1 MPESRPAQRRT
12 EKTGRHDTSSPPT
25 KAAHLHSPFLRAPMA
40 AIDTFYPTMFQTSF
54 DQALQQMDSRLLSAI
69 TRADFTGKK
78 KWFNLLNDS
87 EAQDILTRK
96 GDTPDGELD
105 ASKYWLTQRPKE
117 KVTTFDEW
125 DKHFLG
131 TIVLPTS
138 DEVQSHA
145 MAFNRAIDDVIIASM
160 YATRYIGEDGTTTDA
175 FPAGQSIGSTYVET
189 GSATAS
195 GLTVAKLR
203 RAKNLM
209 DLAEVPKSDRYIVIG
224 AQQEQDLLRDTA
236 ITSADFNTVK
246 ALVDGNVG
254 TFLGFT
260 FLNSQRLPVG
270 TVDSVA
276 DIRSCFAFH
285 KSAIKFAMS
294 DRQTRMDVLPMR
306 RHALQ
311 IRSTMM
317 LGAVRTENEKV
328 VRIYSD
334 ETP

>member
-1 MPESRPAQRRT
+1 
-12 EKTGRHDTSSPPT
+12 
-25 KAAHLHSPFLRAPMA
+25 MA
-40 AIDTFYPTMFQTSF
+40 NIDTFYPTMFQTSF
-54 DQALQQMDSRLLSAI
+54 DQVLQQMDSRLLNAV

-96 GDTPDGELD
+96 GDTPDGEFD
-105 ASKYWLTQRPKE
+105 GSKYWLTQRPKE

-145 MAFNRAIDDVIIASM
+145 AAFNRAIDDVLISAFD
-160 YATRYIGEDGTTTDA
+160 ATRYIGEDGTTTDA
-175 FPAGQSIGSTYVET
+175 FPAGQSIAKDYVET
-189 GSATAS
+189 GAAAES
-195 GLTVAKLR
+195 GMTVGKLR
-203 RAKNLM
+203 RAKYLM
-209 DLAEVPKSDRYIVIG
+209 DVSEVPEGERYLVMG
-224 AQQEQDLLRDTA
+224 AQEEQDLLRDTA
-236 ITSADFNTVK
+236 VTSADFNTVK
-246 ALVDGNVG
+246 TLVEGNVG
-254 TFLGFT
+254 TFMGFK
-260 FLNSQRLPVG
+260 FLKSQRLPIG
-270 TVDSVA
+270 TVSAVA

-285 KSAIKFAMS
+285 KSALKFAMS

-328 VRIYSD
+328 VRIYCN

>member
-1 MPESRPAQRRT
+1 
-12 EKTGRHDTSSPPT
+12 
-25 KAAHLHSPFLRAPMA
+25 MA
-40 AIDTFYPTMFQTSF
+40 TIDTFYPTMFQTSF
-54 DQALQQMDSRLLSAI
+54 DQVLQQLDSRLLNSI

-96 GDTPDGELD
+96 GDTPDGEFD
-105 ASKYWLTQRPKE
+105 GSKYWLTQRPKE

-138 DEVQSHA
+138 DEVQAHA
-145 MAFNRAIDDVIIASM
+145 QAFNRAIDDVVISAFD
-160 YATRYIGEDGTTTDA
+160 ATRYIGEDGTTPDP
-175 FPAGQSIGSTYVET
+175 FSAGQSIASNYVET
-189 GSATAS
+189 GSTAQS
-195 GLTVAKLR
+195 GLTVGKLR
-203 RAKNLM
+203 RAKYLM
-209 DLAEVPKSDRYIVIG
+209 DVSEVPDSDRYLVIG

-246 ALVDGNVG
+246 ALVEGNVG
-254 TFLGFT
+254 TFLGFK
-260 FLNSQRLPVG
+260 FLKSQRLPVG
-270 TVDSVA
+270 TVSSVA

-294 DRQTRMDVLPMR
+294 DRQTRMDILPQR
-306 RHALQ
+306 RHAMQ

-317 LGAVRTENEKV
+317 LGAVRSENEKV

>member
-1 MPESRPAQRRT
+1 MAQ
-12 EKTGRHDTSSPPT
+12 
-25 KAAHLHSPFLRAPMA
+25 
-40 AIDTFYPTMFQTSF
+40 IDTFYPTMFQTSF
-54 DQALQQMDSRLLSAI
+54 DQVLQQMDSRLLGSI

-96 GDTPDGELD
+96 GDTPDGEFD
-105 ASKYWLTQRPKE
+105 GSKYWLTQRPKE

-145 MAFNRAIDDVIIASM
+145 MAFNRATDDVIISAFD
-160 YATRYIGEDGTTTDA
+160 ATRYIGEDGTTTDS
-175 FPAGQSIGSTYVET
+175 FPAGQSIASNYVET
-189 GSATAS
+189 GSDTPS
-195 GLTVAKLR
+195 GMTLAKLR
-203 RAKNLM
+203 RAKYLM
-209 DLAEVPKSDRYIVIG
+209 DLSEVPDSERYIVIG
-224 AQQEQDLLRDTA
+224 AKQEQDLLRDNNL
-236 ITSADFNTVK
+236 TSADFNTVK
-246 ALVDGNVG
+246 ALVDGKVD
-254 TFLGFT
+254 TFLGFK
-260 FLNSQRLPVG
+260 FLKSQRLPVG
-270 TVDSVA
+270 TVSGVA

-294 DRQTRMDVLPMR
+294 DRQTRMDILPQR

>member
-1 MPESRPAQRRT
+1 
-12 EKTGRHDTSSPPT
+12 
-25 KAAHLHSPFLRAPMA
+25 MA
-40 AIDTFYPTMFQTSF
+40 TIDTFYPTMFQTSF
-54 DQALQQMDSRLLSAI
+54 DQVLQQMDSRLLGSI

-96 GDTPDGELD
+96 GDTPDGEFD
-105 ASKYWLTQRPKE
+105 GSKYWLTQRPKE

-145 MAFNRAIDDVIIASM
+145 MAFNRATDDVIISAFD
-160 YATRYIGEDGTTTDA
+160 ATRYIGEDGTTTDS
-175 FPAGQSIGSTYVET
+175 FPAGQSIASNYVET
-189 GSATAS
+189 GSDTPS
-195 GLTVAKLR
+195 GMTLAKLR
-203 RAKNLM
+203 RAKYLM
-209 DLAEVPKSDRYIVIG
+209 DVSEVPDSERYIVIG
-224 AQQEQDLLRDTA
+224 AKQEQDLLRDTNL
-236 ITSADFNTVK
+236 TSADFNTVK
-246 ALVDGNVG
+246 ALVDGKVD
-254 TFLGFT
+254 TFLGFK
-260 FLNSQRLPVG
+260 FLKSQRLPVG
-270 TVDSVA
+270 TVSGVA

-294 DRQTRMDVLPMR
+294 DRQTRMDILPQR

-328 VRIYSD
+328 VRLYSD

>member
-1 MPESRPAQRRT
+1 
-12 EKTGRHDTSSPPT
+12 
-25 KAAHLHSPFLRAPMA
+25 MA
-40 AIDTFYPTMFQTSF
+40 TIDTFYPTMFATSF
-54 DQALQQMDSRLLSAI
+54 DQVLQQMDSRLLSAV

-96 GDTPDGELD
+96 GDTPDGEFD
-105 ASKYWLTQRPKE
+105 GSKYWLTQRPKE

-145 MAFNRAIDDVIIASM
+145 MAFNRAIDDVIISAFD
-160 YATRYIGEDGTTTDA
+160 ATRYIGEDGTTTDA
-175 FPAGQSIGSTYVET
+175 FPAGQSIAKDYVET
-189 GSATAS
+189 GAAAES
-195 GLTVAKLR
+195 GMTLGKLR
-203 RAKNLM
+203 RAKYLM
-209 DLAEVPKSDRYIVIG
+209 DVSEVPDSERYIVFG
-224 AQQEQDLLRDTA
+224 AQEEQDLLRDTTL
-236 ITSADFNTVK
+236 TSADFNTVK

-254 TFLGFT
+254 TFLGFK
-260 FLNSQRLPVG
+260 FLKSQRLPIG
-270 TVDSVA
+270 TVSAVA

-294 DRQTRMDVLPMR
+294 DRQTRMDILPQR

-328 VRIYSD
+328 VRIYCN

>member
-1 MPESRPAQRRT
+1 MAQ
-12 EKTGRHDTSSPPT
+12 
-25 KAAHLHSPFLRAPMA
+25 
-40 AIDTFYPTMFQTSF
+40 IDTFYPTMFQTSF
-54 DQALQQMDSRLLSAI
+54 DQVLQQMDSRLLGSI

-96 GDTPDGELD
+96 GDTPDGEFD
-105 ASKYWLTQRPKE
+105 GSKYWLTQRPKE

-145 MAFNRAIDDVIIASM
+145 MAFNRATDDVIISAFD
-160 YATRYIGEDGTTTDA
+160 ATRYIGEDGTTTDS
-175 FPAGQSIGSTYVET
+175 FPAGQSIASNYVET
-189 GSATAS
+189 GSDTPS
-195 GLTVAKLR
+195 GMTLAKLR
-203 RAKNLM
+203 RAKYLM
-209 DLAEVPKSDRYIVIG
+209 DVSEVPDSERYIVIG
-224 AQQEQDLLRDTA
+224 AKQEQDLLRDTNL
-236 ITSADFNTVK
+236 TSADFNTVK
-246 ALVDGNVG
+246 ALVDGKVD
-254 TFLGFT
+254 TFLGFK
-260 FLNSQRLPVG
+260 FLKSQRLPVG
-270 TVDSVA
+270 TVSGVA

-294 DRQTRMDVLPMR
+294 DRQTRMDILPQR

>member
-1 MPESRPAQRRT
+1 
-12 EKTGRHDTSSPPT
+12 
-25 KAAHLHSPFLRAPMA
+25 MA
-40 AIDTFYPTMFQTSF
+40 TIDTFYPTMFQTSF
-54 DQALQQMDSRLLSAI
+54 DQVLQQMDSRLLGSI

-96 GDTPDGELD
+96 GDTPDGEFD
-105 ASKYWLTQRPKE
+105 GSKYWLTQRPKE

-145 MAFNRAIDDVIIASM
+145 MAFNRATDDVIISAFD
-160 YATRYIGEDGTTTDA
+160 ATRYIGEDGTTTDS
-175 FPAGQSIGSTYVET
+175 FPAGQSIASGYVET
-189 GSATAS
+189 GSDTPS
-195 GLTVAKLR
+195 GMTLAKLR
-203 RAKNLM
+203 RAKYLM
-209 DLAEVPKSDRYIVIG
+209 DLSEVPDSERYIVIG
-224 AQQEQDLLRDTA
+224 AKQEQDLLRDTNL
-236 ITSADFNTVK
+236 TSADFNTVK
-246 ALVDGNVG
+246 ALVDGKVD
-254 TFLGFT
+254 TFLGFK
-260 FLNSQRLPVG
+260 FLKSQRLPVG
-270 TVDSVA
+270 TVSGVA

-294 DRQTRMDVLPMR
+294 DRQTRMDILPQR

>member
-1 MPESRPAQRRT
+1 
-12 EKTGRHDTSSPPT
+12 
-25 KAAHLHSPFLRAPMA
+25 
-40 AIDTFYPTMFQTSF
+40 MFQTSF
-54 DQALQQMDSRLLSAI
+54 DQVLQQMDSRLLGSI

-96 GDTPDGELD
+96 GDTPDGEFD
-105 ASKYWLTQRPKE
+105 GSKYWLTQRPKE

-145 MAFNRAIDDVIIASM
+145 MAFNRATDDVIISAFD
-160 YATRYIGEDGTTTDA
+160 ATRYIGEDGTTTDS
-175 FPAGQSIGSTYVET
+175 FPAGQSIASNYVET
-189 GSATAS
+189 GSDTPS
-195 GLTVAKLR
+195 GMTLAKLR
-203 RAKNLM
+203 RAKYLM
-209 DLAEVPKSDRYIVIG
+209 DVSEVPDSERYIVIG
-224 AQQEQDLLRDTA
+224 AKQEQDLLRDTNL
-236 ITSADFNTVK
+236 TSADFNTVK
-246 ALVDGNVG
+246 ALVDGKVD
-254 TFLGFT
+254 TFLGFK
-260 FLNSQRLPVG
+260 FLKSQRLPVG
-270 TVDSVA
+270 TVSGVA

-294 DRQTRMDVLPMR
+294 DRQTRMDILPQR

>member
-1 MPESRPAQRRT
+1 
-12 EKTGRHDTSSPPT
+12 
-25 KAAHLHSPFLRAPMA
+25 MA
-40 AIDTFYPTMFQTSF
+40 TIDTFYPTMFQTSF
-54 DQALQQMDSRLLSAI
+54 DQVLQQMDSRLLGSI

-96 GDTPDGELD
+96 GDTPDGEFD
-105 ASKYWLTQRPKE
+105 GSKYWLTQRPKE

-145 MAFNRAIDDVIIASM
+145 MAFNRATDDVIISAFD
-160 YATRYIGEDGTTTDA
+160 ATRYIGEDGTTTDS
-175 FPAGQSIGSTYVET
+175 FPAGQSIASNYVET
-189 GSATAS
+189 GSDTPS
-195 GLTVAKLR
+195 GMTLAKLR
-203 RAKNLM
+203 RAKYLM
-209 DLAEVPKSDRYIVIG
+209 DVSEVPDSERYIVIG
-224 AQQEQDLLRDTA
+224 AKQEQDLLRDTNL
-236 ITSADFNTVK
+236 TSADFNTVK
-246 ALVDGNVG
+246 ALVDGKVD
-254 TFLGFT
+254 TFLGFK
-260 FLNSQRLPVG
+260 FLKSQRLPVG
-270 TVDSVA
+270 TVSGVA

-294 DRQTRMDVLPMR
+294 DRQTRMDILPQR

>member
-1 MPESRPAQRRT
+1 
-12 EKTGRHDTSSPPT
+12 
-25 KAAHLHSPFLRAPMA
+25 MA
-40 AIDTFYPTMFQTSF
+40 TIDTFYPVTFQTSF
-54 DQALQQMDSRLLSAI
+54 DQVLQQMDSRLLTAV

-105 ASKYWLTQRPKE
+105 ASKYWITQRPKE

-145 MAFNRAIDDVIIASM
+145 MAFNRAIDDVLIASM
-160 YATRYIGEDGTTTDA
+160 DATRYIGEDGTTTDA
-175 FPAGQSIGSTYVET
+175 FPAGQSIASNYVET
-189 GSATAS
+189 GSTAQS
-195 GLTVAKLR
+195 GLTLGKLR
-203 RAKNLM
+203 RAKYLM
-209 DLAEVPKSDRYIVIG
+209 DVSEVPTQGRYIVIG
-224 AQQEQDLLRDTA
+224 AQQEQDLLRDTNL
-236 ITSADFNTVK
+236 TSADFNTVK
-246 ALVDGNVG
+246 ALVDGQVD
-254 TFLGFT
+254 TFLGFK
-260 FLNSQRLPVG
+260 FLKSQRLPIG
-270 TVDSVA
+270 TVSAVA

-285 KSAIKFAMS
+285 SSAIKFAMS
-294 DRQTRMDVLPMR
+294 DRQTRMDILPQR

>member
-1 MPESRPAQRRT
+1 
-12 EKTGRHDTSSPPT
+12 
-25 KAAHLHSPFLRAPMA
+25 MA
-40 AIDTFYPTMFQTSF
+40 TIDTFYPTMFQTSF
-54 DQALQQMDSRLLSAI
+54 DQVLQQMDSRLLGSI

-96 GDTPDGELD
+96 GDTPDGEFD
-105 ASKYWLTQRPKE
+105 GSKYWLTQRPKE

-145 MAFNRAIDDVIIASM
+145 MAFNRATDDVIISAFD
-160 YATRYIGEDGTTTDA
+160 ATRYIGEDGTTTDS
-175 FPAGQSIGSTYVET
+175 FPAGQSIASNYVET
-189 GSATAS
+189 GSDTPS
-195 GLTVAKLR
+195 GMTLAKLR
-203 RAKNLM
+203 RAKYLM
-209 DLAEVPKSDRYIVIG
+209 DVSEVPDSERYIVIG
-224 AQQEQDLLRDTA
+224 AKQEQDLLRDTNL
-236 ITSADFNTVK
+236 TSADFNTVK
-246 ALVDGNVG
+246 ALVDGKVD
-254 TFLGFT
+254 TFLGFK
-260 FLNSQRLPVG
+260 FLKSQRLPVG
-270 TVDSVA
+270 TVSGVA

-294 DRQTRMDVLPMR
+294 DRQTRMDILPQR

-328 VRIYSD
+328 VRLYAD

>member
-1 MPESRPAQRRT
+1 
-12 EKTGRHDTSSPPT
+12 
-25 KAAHLHSPFLRAPMA
+25 MA
-40 AIDTFYPTMFQTSF
+40 AIDTFYPVTFQTSF
-54 DQALQQMDSRLLSAI
+54 DQVLQQMDSRLLNAV

-96 GDTPDGELD
+96 GDTPDGEFD
-105 ASKYWLTQRPKE
+105 GSKYWLTQRPKE

-145 MAFNRAIDDVIIASM
+145 MAFNRAIDDVLISAFD
-160 YATRYIGEDGTTTDA
+160 ATRYIGEDGTTTDA
-175 FPAGQSIGSTYVET
+175 FPAGQSIASNYVET
-189 GSATAS
+189 GSTAQS
-195 GLTVAKLR
+195 GMTLGKLR
-203 RAKNLM
+203 RAKYLM
-209 DLAEVPKSDRYIVIG
+209 DVSEVPDSERYIVFG
-224 AQQEQDLLRDTA
+224 AQEEQDLLRDTTL
-236 ITSADFNTVK
+236 TSADFNTVK

-254 TFLGFT
+254 TFLGFK
-260 FLNSQRLPVG
+260 FLKSQRLPIG
-270 TVDSVA
+270 TVSGVA

-317 LGAVRTENEKV
+317 LGAARTENEKV
-328 VRIYSD
+328 VRIYCD

>member
-1 MPESRPAQRRT
+1 
-12 EKTGRHDTSSPPT
+12 
-25 KAAHLHSPFLRAPMA
+25 MA
-40 AIDTFYPTMFQTSF
+40 TIDTFYPTMFQTSF
-54 DQALQQMDSRLLSAI
+54 DQVLQQMDSRLLGSI

-96 GDTPDGELD
+96 GDTPDGEFD
-105 ASKYWLTQRPKE
+105 GSKYWLTQRPKE

-145 MAFNRAIDDVIIASM
+145 MAFNRATDDVIISAFD
-160 YATRYIGEDGTTTDA
+160 ATRYIGEDGTTTDS
-175 FPAGQSIGSTYVET
+175 FPAGQSIASNYVET
-189 GSATAS
+189 GSDTPS
-195 GLTVAKLR
+195 GMTLAKLR
-203 RAKNLM
+203 RAKYLM
-209 DLAEVPKSDRYIVIG
+209 DVSEVPDSERYIVIG
-224 AQQEQDLLRDTA
+224 AQQEQDLLRDTNL
-236 ITSADFNTVK
+236 TSADFNTVK
-246 ALVDGNVG
+246 ALVDGKVD
-254 TFLGFT
+254 TFLGFK
-260 FLNSQRLPVG
+260 FLKSQRLPVG
-270 TVDSVA
+270 TVSGVA

-294 DRQTRMDVLPMR
+294 DRQTRMDILPQR

>member
-1 MPESRPAQRRT
+1 
-12 EKTGRHDTSSPPT
+12 
-25 KAAHLHSPFLRAPMA
+25 MA
-40 AIDTFYPTMFQTSF
+40 AIDTFYPTTFQLSF
-54 DQALQQMDSRLLSAI
+54 DQVLQQMDSRLLNAV

-96 GDTPDGELD
+96 GDTPDGEFD
-105 ASKYWLTQRPKE
+105 GSKYWLTQRPKE

-145 MAFNRAIDDVIIASM
+145 MAFNRAIDDVLIAAFD
-160 YATRYIGEDGTTTDA
+160 ATRYIGEDGTTTDA
-175 FPAGQSIGSTYVET
+175 FPAGQSIASNYVET
-189 GSATAS
+189 GSTAQS
-195 GLTVAKLR
+195 GMTVGKLR
-203 RAKNLM
+203 RAKYLM
-209 DLAEVPKSDRYIVIG
+209 DVSEVPESDRYLVMG
-224 AQQEQDLLRDTA
+224 AQEEQDLLRDTA
-236 ITSADFNTVK
+236 VTSADFNTVK
-246 ALVDGNVG
+246 TLVEGNVG
-254 TFLGFT
+254 TFMGFK
-260 FLNSQRLPVG
+260 FLKSQRLPIG
-270 TVDSVA
+270 TVSSVA

-294 DRQTRMDVLPMR
+294 DRQTRMDILPMR

-328 VRIYSD
+328 VRIYCD

>member
-1 MPESRPAQRRT
+1 
-12 EKTGRHDTSSPPT
+12 
-25 KAAHLHSPFLRAPMA
+25 MA
-40 AIDTFYPTMFQTSF
+40 NIDTFYPTMFQTSF
-54 DQALQQMDSRLLSAI
+54 DQVLQQMDSRLLNAV

-96 GDTPDGELD
+96 GDTPDGEFD
-105 ASKYWLTQRPKE
+105 GSKYWLTQRPKE

-145 MAFNRAIDDVIIASM
+145 AAFNRAIDDVLISAFD
-160 YATRYIGEDGTTTDA
+160 ATRYIGEDGTTTDA
-175 FPAGQSIGSTYVET
+175 FPSGQSIASNYVET
-189 GSATAS
+189 GAAAQS
-195 GLTVAKLR
+195 GMTVGKLR
-203 RAKNLM
+203 RAKYLM
-209 DLAEVPKSDRYIVIG
+209 DVSEVPEGERYLVMG
-224 AQQEQDLLRDTA
+224 AQEEQDLLRDTA
-236 ITSADFNTVK
+236 VTSADFNTVK
-246 ALVDGNVG
+246 TLVEGNVG
-254 TFLGFT
+254 TFMGFK
-260 FLNSQRLPVG
+260 FLKSQRLPIG
-270 TVDSVA
+270 TVSAVA

-285 KSAIKFAMS
+285 KSALKFAMS

-328 VRIYSD
+328 VRIYCD

>member
-1 MPESRPAQRRT
+1 
-12 EKTGRHDTSSPPT
+12 
-25 KAAHLHSPFLRAPMA
+25 MA
-40 AIDTFYPTMFQTSF
+40 AIDTFYPVTFQTSF
-54 DQALQQMDSRLLSAI
+54 DQALQQMDARLLNAV

-96 GDTPDGELD
+96 GDTPDGEFD
-105 ASKYWLTQRPKE
+105 GSKYWLTQRPKE

-131 TIVLPTS
+131 SIVLPTS

-145 MAFNRAIDDVIIASM
+145 MAFNRAIDDVLIASLD
-160 YATRYIGEDGTTTDA
+160 ATRYIGEDGTTTDA
-175 FPAGQSIGSTYVET
+175 FPAGQSIASNYVET
-189 GSATAS
+189 GSPAQS
-195 GLTVAKLR
+195 GMTLGKLR
-203 RAKNLM
+203 RAKYLM
-209 DLAEVPKSDRYIVIG
+209 DVSEVPDSERYIVFG
-224 AQQEQDLLRDTA
+224 AQEEQDLLRDSTL
-236 ITSADFNTVK
+236 TSADFNTVK

-254 TFLGFT
+254 TFLGFK
-260 FLNSQRLPVG
+260 FLKSQRLPIG
-270 TVDSVA
+270 TVSTVA

-294 DRQTRMDVLPMR
+294 DRQTRMDVLPQR

-328 VRIYSD
+328 VRIYCD

>member
-1 MPESRPAQRRT
+1 
-12 EKTGRHDTSSPPT
+12 
-25 KAAHLHSPFLRAPMA
+25 MA
-40 AIDTFYPTMFQTSF
+40 AIDTFYPTMFATSF
-54 DQALQQMDSRLLSAI
+54 DQVLQQMDSRLLNAV

-96 GDTPDGELD
+96 GDTPDGEFD
-105 ASKYWLTQRPKE
+105 GSKYWLTQRPKE

-145 MAFNRAIDDVIIASM
+145 MAFNRAIDDVLIAAFD
-160 YATRYIGEDGTTTDA
+160 ATRYIGEDGTTTDA
-175 FPAGQSIGSTYVET
+175 FPAGQSIAKDYVET
-189 GSATAS
+189 GAAAES
-195 GLTVAKLR
+195 GMTLGKLR
-203 RAKNLM
+203 RAKYLM
-209 DLAEVPKSDRYIVIG
+209 DVSEVPDSDRYIVFG
-224 AQQEQDLLRDTA
+224 AQEEQDLLRDTTL
-236 ITSADFNTVK
+236 TSADFNTVK

-254 TFLGFT
+254 TFLGFK
-260 FLNSQRLPVG
+260 FLKSQRLPIG
-270 TVDSVA
+270 TVSAVA

-294 DRQTRMDVLPMR
+294 DRQTRMDILPQR

-328 VRIYSD
+328 VRIYCN